1 MDIRKLKDTLKAVR
15 TDLESTANVDAELK
29 ELLYGLDHDIH
40 QLLEK
45 EPGNAP
51 GANGLLERTQA
62 ISARLAIQHP
72 HIEPALREVADMLG
86 KMGI

>member
-1 MDIRKLKDTLKAVR
+1 MDTSKLKDTLKAVR
-15 TDLESTANVDAELK
+15 MDLESTANVDSELK

-40 QLLEK
+40 QVLDR
-45 EPGNAP
+45 EPRSAP
-51 GANGLLERTQA
+51 RADGLIERAQA